1 MHRWWSAAVL
11 AAMVS
16 VALPAATLM
25 GTAPAGASSALSVHV
40 TPSKGLVNGQS
51 VEVSGRGLAKTYH
64 GKAETWFI
72 TQCNADVQGELN
84 ATADEKHC
92 DISLAKQLTIS
103 AKGTFST
110 HFAVATGVV
119 GDGYCGTAGHLSC
132 VIGVGTVQSQGTVVR
147 ITFKAPTT

>member
-1 MHRWWSAAVL
+1 M
-11 AAMVS
+11 
-16 VALPAATLM
+16 
-25 GTAPAGASSALSVHV
+25 

-51 VEVSGRGLAKTYH
+51 VGVSGRGLAKTYH

-72 TQCNADVQGELN
+72 TECTADVQGAAERHRRRERPLRHQPRQA
-84 ATADEKHC
+84 AT
-92 DISLAKQLTIS
+92 SS

-110 HFAVATGVV
+110 HFAVATG
-119 GDGYCGTAGHLSC
+119 GSSATAIAAPPVTDSC

>member
-1 MHRWWSAAVL
+1 MHRWWSAAVV
-11 AAMVS
+11 AAVVS
-16 VALPAATLM
+16 VALAAVTLM

-40 TPSKGLVNGQS
+40 TPSKGLVNNQS
-51 VEVSGRGLAKTYH
+51 VAVSGRGLARTYH

-72 TQCNADVQGELN
+72 TECNADVQGELN

-92 DISLAKQLTIS
+92 DISLAKQLTVS

-119 GDGYCGTAGHLSC
+119 GDGYCGTSGHLSC

-147 ITFKAPTT
+147 ISFKAPSA